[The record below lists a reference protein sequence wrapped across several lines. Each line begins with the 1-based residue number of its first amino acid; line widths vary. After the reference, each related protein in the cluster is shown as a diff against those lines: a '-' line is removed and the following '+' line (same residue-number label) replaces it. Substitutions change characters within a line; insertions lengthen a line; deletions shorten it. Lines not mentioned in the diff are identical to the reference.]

1 MDPVNSHDE
10 EKLPT
15 TVNEAVD
22 WIIRHMPDRDI
33 AMVRKMSSNVLML
46 FSHFSAGLAIRNGLL
61 LNGENKALIRDCL
74 KQKYGGP
81 ESGSDYLLYHL
92 DDLST
97 FLLEKVWERLHAEN
111 SASDSQ
117 SRAESG
123 T

>member
-10 EKLPT
+10 EKLPA

-33 AMVRKMSSNVLML
+33 AMVRKMSSKGLML

-74 KQKYGGP
+74 KKKYGVP
-81 ESGSDYLLYHL
+81 ESKCGYSLYHI

-97 FLLEKVWERLHAEN
+97 FLLEKVWEMLHAEN